1 MVVINAENARIGRL
15 ATHVAK
21 ELLKGGEVQIINAE
35 KAIISGN
42 PVDIHAKYLEKRSF
56 QYKGEPSKSPKWPKA
71 PHLFVRR
78 LIRGMLPRKKA
89 KGRVAYKR
97 LKVYVGAPET
107 VKGEVRVIKEADKGA
122 LNKYVTIRELCRLL
136 GHQE

>member
-1 MVVINAENARIGRL
+1 MVVINAENARVGRL
-15 ATHVAK
+15 ATHVTK
-21 ELLKGGEVQIINAE
+21 ELLKGNEVHIINAE

-42 PVDIHAKYLEKRSF
+42 PKDIHAKYLEKRSF
-56 QYKGEPSKSPKWPKA
+56 QYKGEPSKSPKWPKV

-89 KGRVAYKR
+89 KGRAAYKK
-97 LKVYVGAPET
+97 LKVYAGAPET
-107 VKGEVRVIKEADKGA
+107 VKGEVKVIKEADKGA
-122 LNKYVTIRELCRLL
+122 LNKYISIRELCRLL

>member
-21 ELLKGGEVQIINAE
+21 ELLKGNEVHVVNAE
-35 KAIISGN
+35 KAVISGN
-42 PVDIHAKYLEKRSF
+42 PKDIHAKYLERRSY
-56 QYKGEPSKSPKWPKA
+56 QYKGNPDKSPKWPKT
-71 PHLFVRR
+71 PNLFVRR

-89 KGRVAYKR
+89 SGRAAYKR
-97 LKVYVGAPET
+97 LKVYSGAPES
-107 VKGEVRVIKEADKGA
+107 VEGEAIVLKGADKGA
-122 LNKYVTIRELCRLL
+122 LNKYLSVRELCRLL